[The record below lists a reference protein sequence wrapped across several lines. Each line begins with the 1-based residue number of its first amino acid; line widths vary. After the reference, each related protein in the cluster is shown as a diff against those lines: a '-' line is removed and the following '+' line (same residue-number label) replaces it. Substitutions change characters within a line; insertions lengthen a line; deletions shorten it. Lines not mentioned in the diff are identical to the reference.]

1 MIQTFIDKQFMFFQ
15 VENKNF
21 SELDLE
27 KHQTKDI
34 TDSHINGELTVI
46 WREL

>member
-1 MIQTFIDKQFMFFQ
+1 

-21 SELDLE
+21 SVWDLE
-27 KHQTKDI
+27 RHQTKDI

>member
-1 MIQTFIDKQFMFFQ
+1 

-21 SELDLE
+21 SVWDLE
-27 KHQTKDI
+27 RHQTKDI
-34 TDSHINGELTVI
+34 IDSHINGELTVI